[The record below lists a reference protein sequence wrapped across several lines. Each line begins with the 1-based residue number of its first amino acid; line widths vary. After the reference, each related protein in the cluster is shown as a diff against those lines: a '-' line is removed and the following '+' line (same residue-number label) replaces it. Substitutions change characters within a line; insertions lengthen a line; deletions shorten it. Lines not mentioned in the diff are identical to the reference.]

1 MSPGAKPKRKPL
13 DHENPHIPKF
23 KKGKSKNKKQQ
34 QIIGELNRPE
44 NTEPKIPV
52 PIKEMTMNK
61 LNFGDIIFGGNVQQ
75 NIDKEAT
82 MNRIINRQLR
92 TKKINKDL
100 FGTTGGNQEV
110 IPTPLRKHM
119 VKKSNQ
125 PLTQI
130 FTKVQPK

>member
-1 MSPGAKPKRKPL
+1 
-13 DHENPHIPKF
+13 
-23 KKGKSKNKKQQ
+23 
-34 QIIGELNRPE
+34 
-44 NTEPKIPV
+44 
-52 PIKEMTMNK
+52 MNK

-75 NIDKEAT
+75 NLDKEAT
-82 MNRIINRQLR
+82 MNRIINRQIR

-130 FTKVQPK
+130 FTKVEPKKTVMVNVDSVPTTAVKPPETSDILERHHTIPIVFFADIVSSAVGSSYDSNSPF